1 VTLVTKTFEGL
12 ARAAAKGQGMPDL
25 RLVVLPHPLDSL
37 PEPEIRQIARRHA
50 DEIIQNL
57 TSAPRLRT
65 PAAS

>member
-1 VTLVTKTFEGL
+1 MTLVTKAFEGL

-25 RLVVLPHPLDSL
+25 RLVVLPHPLDPL

-50 DEIIQNL
+50 DMIILNL